1 MLQIKNPNYSLMTD
15 IVFKIVFSNPLVPEI
30 PLSFLNAVLNRDGDR
45 QIKELEILNPF
56 TPKELLT
63 DKLSILDLKAKDGLG
78 HIFHIEVQLKH
89 FSFLAKR
96 FLYYHYKLIAS
107 QLSQGETYSSLKPAV
122 SIYILGSNHL
132 DEPGFHNVI
141 TMMNRDSGRVYTGL
155 SEIHFLE
162 LEKLEGNLNSPSTAL
177 EKWMQAFLHS
187 DQYCLDTGSVPKE
200 MDKEEVIMK
209 ALNLIKEA
217 NSDEETKHLI
227 DLRHKSQLDFNSI
240 TDEARQEGLQEGLQ
254 EGIQLGEQRGEK
266 RGFQLGAGQGLIEGK
281 LKFCLEL
288 YQEGTMDSEAAR
300 SKMKRLL
307 GSGFDNLVQE
317 YLDKLP

>member
-1 MLQIKNPNYSLMTD
+1 MIVNMLQIKNPNYSLMTD

-30 PLSFLNAVLNRDGDR
+30 PLSFLNAVLNRDGDKR
-45 QIKELEILNPF
+45 IQELEILNPF
-56 TPKELLT
+56 TPKELIT
-63 DKLSILDLKAKDGLG
+63 DKLSVLDLKAKDGLG

-89 FSFLAKR
+89 FSFLPKR

-141 TMMNRDSGRVYTGL
+141 TMMNKDSGRVYADL

-162 LEKLEGNLNSPSTAL
+162 LEKLEGNLKSPSTAL

-200 MDKEEVIMK
+200 MNKEEVIMK
-209 ALNLIKEA
+209 ALNLIKQA

-240 TDEARQEGLQEGLQ
+240 TDEARQEGWQ
-254 EGIQLGEQRGEK
+254 EGIQVGEQRGAD
-266 RGFQLGAGQGLIEGK
+266 RGRLQALETVAFQMLSMNLPIDTIITATGLEESQIE
-281 LKFCLEL
+281 EL
-288 YQEGTMDSEAAR
+288 AQVLNRQKS
-300 SKMKRLL
+300 
-307 GSGFDNLVQE
+307 
-317 YLDKLP
+317 